1 MQNLFSILLTI
12 TKSHTYQE
20 NKMNVWSLPTI
31 DLAKKLLGME
41 LLHEGEDGITSGYI
55 VETEAYLGPE
65 DRAAHSYGNRRTART
80 EVMFQDAGTIYTYF
94 IYGMHVCFNIVS
106 GPFNKPE
113 AILIRAIE
121 PVKGIEL
128 MKKRRKGIKNEYQLT
143 NGPGKLSKSMGFT
156 LQDNGKK
163 LNEDKITLLEG
174 SEIQPERISCG
185 PRIGIPYAE
194 EAIHYPYR
202 FWIKNNPYVSR

>member
-1 MQNLFSILLTI
+1 MDLWN
-12 TKSHTYQE
+12 
-20 NKMNVWSLPTI
+20 LPTLT
-31 DLAKKLLGME
+31 LAKKLLGME
-41 LLHEGEDGITSGYI
+41 LVHENQEGITSGII

-80 EVMFQDAGTIYTYF
+80 EVMFHHAGTIYTYF

-106 GPFNKPE
+106 GPLDKPE
-113 AILIRAIE
+113 AILIRAIQ

-128 MKKRRKGIKNEYQLT
+128 MKKRRIGVKKEVQLT

-156 LQDNGKK
+156 LEHSGQKMNDG
-163 LNEDKITLLEG
+163 EISIQERLEIHPY
-174 SEIQPERISCG
+174 EIASG
-185 PRIGIPYAE
+185 PRIGIQYAE
-194 EAIHYPYR
+194 EAVHFPYR

>member
-1 MQNLFSILLTI
+1 MDL
-12 TKSHTYQE
+12 
-20 NKMNVWSLPTI
+20 WSLPTLA
-31 DLAKKLLGME
+31 LAKKLLGME
-41 LLHEGEDGITSGYI
+41 LIHESNEGVTTGYI

-65 DRAAHSYGNRRTART
+65 DRAAHSFGNRRTART
-80 EVMFQDAGTIYTYF
+80 EVMFHDAGTIYTYF

-106 GPFNKPE
+106 GPFDKPE

-121 PVKGIEL
+121 PVRGIEI
-128 MKKRRKGIKNEYQLT
+128 MRERRGSVKNDILLT
-143 NGPGKLSKSMGFT
+143 NGPGKLSKSMGFS

-163 LNEDKITLLEG
+163 LNASGIRIEEGLEVKPYQIA
-174 SEIQPERISCG
+174 SG
-185 PRIGIPYAE
+185 PRIGIQYAE

>member
-1 MQNLFSILLTI
+1 MTEEK
-12 TKSHTYQE
+12 KSFWNQ
-20 NKMNVWSLPTI
+20 PT
-31 DLAKKLLGME
+31 LALSQTLLGME
-41 LLHEGEDGITSGYI
+41 LIHESEEGTTSGLI

-80 EVMFQDAGTIYTYF
+80 EVMFQEAGTIYTYF

-106 GPFNKPE
+106 GPLEKPE

-121 PVKGIEL
+121 PVKGIEI
-128 MKKRRKGIKNEYQLT
+128 MKKRRAGIIKEKQLT

-156 LQDNGKK
+156 LGHSG
-163 LNEDKITLLEG
+163 LLINECSIQIKQGIDV
-174 SEIQPERISCG
+174 SPREISSG
-185 PRIGIPYAE
+185 PRINIAYAE
-194 EAIHYPYR
+194 EAIHFPYR

>member
-1 MQNLFSILLTI
+1 MDL
-12 TKSHTYQE
+12 
-20 NKMNVWSLPTI
+20 WSLPTLA
-31 DLAKKLLGME
+31 LAKKLLGME
-41 LLHEGEDGITSGYI
+41 LIHESNEGVTTGYI

-65 DRAAHSYGNRRTART
+65 DRAAHSFGNRRTART
-80 EVMFQDAGTIYTYF
+80 EVMFHHASTIYTYF

-106 GPFNKPE
+106 GPFDKPE

-121 PVKGIEL
+121 PVRGIEI
-128 MKKRRKGIKNEYQLT
+128 MRERRGSVKKDILLT
-143 NGPGKLSKSMGFT
+143 NGPGKLSKSMGFS

-163 LNEDKITLLEG
+163 LNAGGIRIEEG
-174 SEIQPERISCG
+174 IEVKPYQIASG
-185 PRIGIPYAE
+185 PRIGIQYAE

>member
-1 MQNLFSILLTI
+1 MHKEKKSIW
-12 TKSHTYQE
+12 
-20 NKMNVWSLPTI
+20 NLPTLE
-31 DLAKKLLGME
+31 LAQKLLGME
-41 LLHEGEDGITSGYI
+41 LIHESEEGITSGLI

-65 DRAAHSYGNRRTART
+65 DRAAHSFGNRRTART
-80 EVMFQDAGTIYTYF
+80 EVMFQEAGTIYTYF

-121 PVKGIEL
+121 PIKGIDI
-128 MKKRRKGIKNEYQLT
+128 MKKRRAGIKLEKQLT

-156 LQDNGKK
+156 LSHSGLQMNECGIK
-163 LNEDKITLLEG
+163 LTEGMAITEKDTC
-174 SEIQPERISCG
+174 SG
-185 PRIGIPYAE
+185 PRINIAYAE
-194 EAIHYPYR
+194 EAVNYPYR